1 MPAANEVYRLID
13 ELDGSAD
20 LQDRIALIIRMG
32 ASGDPRYVTTLVA
45 CCREANPDVR
55 RHAIEALYSIRSG
68 RAVDVL
74 LERLHDKN
82 EQTAIRKK
90 AADALMLIRTYGAIE
105 GLRDRLRDLGEDKVI
120 QKHISDAMGRARIT
134 YG

>member
-32 ASGDPRYVTTLVA
+32 ESGDPRYVTTLVTR
-45 CCREANPDVR
+45 CRDANADVR
-55 RHAIEALYSIRSG
+55 RHAIEALYKIRSG

-74 LERLHDKN
+74 LERLNDRN
-82 EQTAIRKK
+82 EETAIRKK
-90 AADALMLIRTYGAIE
+90 AADALVLIRTFHAIE
-105 GLRDRLRDLGEDKVI
+105 GLRDRLRDLGEDRVI
-120 QKHISDAMGRARIT
+120 QKYIADGMGKARLL